1 MADVA
6 VRLEVIPTTE
16 TSAPNAEFANASTGT
31 PTMPTRADLALVA
44 ALQAGS
50 EQAYEQL
57 IDQYQQPVY
66 NLVYRLLSDPGD
78 ACDVVQEVFIKIF
91 RNIGNFRSQ
100 SSLKTWVYRI
110 ALNEANNRRRWFSR
124 HKKHEVDL
132 DRDDDHARSLQDTIQ
147 DGGFSPFDLMLG
159 TETQEKIEE
168 ALQKLSANF
177 RDAVVLRDIEE
188 LSYEEISEILSI
200 NMGTVKSRILRG
212 REALRKQL
220 LQDGDVTTLATA
232 PAAAPGARRDQQLCP
247 SAGPAV
253 VETGSSGD

>member
-1 MADVA
+1 MADAA
-6 VRLEVIPTTE
+6 VRLDVISTE
-16 TSAPNAEFANASTGT
+16 TSAPNAEFASPAIAA

-57 IDQYQQPVY
+57 IEQYQQPVY

-78 ACDVVQEVFIKIF
+78 SCDVVQEVFIKIF

-132 DRDDDHARSLQDTIQ
+132 DRDDEQARSLQETIQ

-168 ALQKLSANF
+168 ALQKLSPNF

-188 LSYEEISEILSI
+188 LSYEEIAEILNI

-220 LQDGDVTTLATA
+220 VQDREVTLGV
-232 PAAAPGARRDQQLCP
+232 AAAVSGA
-247 SAGPAV
+247 
-253 VETGSSGD
+253 GSSGD

>member
-1 MADVA
+1 
-6 VRLEVIPTTE
+6 
-16 TSAPNAEFANASTGT
+16 
-31 PTMPTRADLALVA
+31 MPTRADLALVA

-50 EQAYEQL
+50 ETAYEQL

-78 ACDVVQEVFIKIF
+78 ACDVVQEVFLKIF

-132 DRDDDHARSLQDTIQ
+132 DRDDDHARSLQETIQ

-168 ALQKLSANF
+168 ALQKLSPSF

-188 LSYEEISEILSI
+188 LSYDEIAEILNI

-220 LQDGDVTTLATA
+220 RQEGDVTTTTLATGT
-232 PAAAPGARRDQQLCP
+232 AATGSRRDQLCP
-247 SAGPAV
+247 SVGPAAG
-253 VETGSSGD
+253 TGSSGD